1 MKSNSI
7 EIYHVNGANQG
18 TSNGTLTRTCHAPVP
33 FLYLIQFLQNLN
45 TIVEL
50 CSRNGAILG
59 TRVWALV
66 LSMEHVRL
74 YQTRLGNTYLT
85 VDLGLAALPQIRFSE
100 YTQTFLKDVRRGVKP
115 NIVMKSTEV
124 HAHILSGVIWLRTV

>member
-1 MKSNSI
+1 
-7 EIYHVNGANQG
+7 
-18 TSNGTLTRTCHAPVP
+18 
-33 FLYLIQFLQNLN
+33 
-45 TIVEL
+45 VEL
-50 CSRNGAILG
+50 CSRNGAILAIGG
-59 TRVWALV
+59 TRVWVLV
-66 LSMEHVRL
+66 LSVEHVRL

-124 HAHILSGVIWLRTV
+124 HADILSGVIWLRTV